1 MTDGAL
7 PFEDRRAAGRA
18 LAAALVRYADSRPL
32 VLALPRGG
40 VPVGYEV
47 ANAID
52 GDLDVLLVRKLGA
65 PGHAE
70 LGIGAIVDGDHPQ
83 VILNQQ
89 VLAQVVLP
97 SGYIHNESK
106 RQLVELERRRAA
118 YLGARAPIPVGGRT
132 VIVVD
137 DGIAT
142 GGTMKAALRGVRQK
156 QPERLIM
163 AVPVAPR
170 DSLEALAS
178 ECDDIV
184 CLQTPEPFFAVGV
197 HYRDFTQ
204 TTDEEVR
211 ELLAIATGLEP
222 SAMI

>member
-7 PFEDRRAAGRA
+7 PCEDRRAAGRA